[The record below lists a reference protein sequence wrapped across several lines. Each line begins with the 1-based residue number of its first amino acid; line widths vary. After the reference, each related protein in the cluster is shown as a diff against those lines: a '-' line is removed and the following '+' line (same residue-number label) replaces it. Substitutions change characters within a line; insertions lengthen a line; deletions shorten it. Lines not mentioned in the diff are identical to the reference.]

1 MAAITFLWVSYYDV
15 LTDREVYLKK
25 EKQNWEVWLMK
36 RFLAAMLT
44 GTMIL
49 SLTACG
55 SQSSD
60 GGVETTGTNTESTAQ
75 AQEGS
80 VELNVTTTFAG
91 EDGNAQ
97 NYKDAIKA
105 WSEKTGNT
113 VADTSATSDET
124 FKTRVITDFET
135 GSEPDVLFFFNGAD
149 ANSFIEAGKVVPIS
163 EIRAEFPEYAENM
176 NDDLIADSLVD
187 GQKYAVPVNGYWEA
201 MFVNKEVLT
210 KSGVALPGADYTM
223 DQFRA
228 DCQKIKDAGYT
239 PIAAALGN
247 IPHYWWEYAIFN
259 HDTPENHVQVPK
271 GIEDADSWVSGI
283 EDIKELYEL
292 GYFPENTLS
301 ATDDETFAMFTEGK
315 AAFLIDGSWK
325 VRGIVNSCQSDPD
338 DPATLDAEKLA
349 KFTVTYVP
357 GNGDR
362 KATDLIGGLSMG
374 YYITR
379 KAWDDPAKKAAAVDF
394 VEYMTSDG
402 MVPVFA
408 QHTANALKSAPVVDQ
423 SKFNALQIEAMEMM
437 AGVTSLTG
445 AVQDIFMGDCRVT
458 TFDDMPEIVTG
469 KQDARTAV
477 EEGLQLYYEQQ

>member
-1 MAAITFLWVSYYDV
+1 
-15 LTDREVYLKK
+15 
-25 EKQNWEVWLMK
+25 
-36 RFLAAMLT
+36 
-44 GTMIL
+44 
-49 SLTACG
+49 
-55 SQSSD
+55 
-60 GGVETTGTNTESTAQ
+60 
-75 AQEGS
+75 
-80 VELNVTTTFAG
+80 
-91 EDGNAQ
+91 
-97 NYKDAIKA
+97 
-105 WSEKTGNT
+105 
-113 VADTSATSDET
+113 
-124 FKTRVITDFET
+124 
-135 GSEPDVLFFFNGAD
+135 
-149 ANSFIEAGKVVPIS
+149 
-163 EIRAEFPEYAENM
+163 
-176 NDDLIADSLVD
+176 
-187 GQKYAVPVNGYWEA
+187 

-223 DQFRA
+223 EQFRA

-259 HDTPENHVQVPK
+259 HDTPENHVRVPK

-315 AAFLIDGSWK
+315 SAFLIDGSWK

-379 KAWDDPAKKAAAVDF
+379 KAWDDAAKKAAAVDF
-394 VEYMTSDG
+394 VEYMTSDS

-445 AVQDIFMGDCRVT
+445 AVQDIFMGDCLVT

-469 KQDARTAV
+469 KQDAQTAV
-477 EEGLQLYYEQQ
+477 EKGLQLYYEQQ